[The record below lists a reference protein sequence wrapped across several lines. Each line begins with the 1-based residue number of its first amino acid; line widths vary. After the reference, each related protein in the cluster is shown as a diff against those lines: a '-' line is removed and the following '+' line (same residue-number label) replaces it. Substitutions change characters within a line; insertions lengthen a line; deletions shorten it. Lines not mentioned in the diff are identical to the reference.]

1 MVRYTVVNRND
12 DFSKIRRKQ
21 ICEALDK
28 QWRYDEK
35 SPNLVIS
42 IGGDGTMLD
51 ACHQYMDRWEETVF
65 IGMHTGTLG
74 FYTDYNAEEWESLV
88 NDLLTKTWQVEKRS
102 LIEVDTGCH
111 QYFAL
116 NEVRLEENHRTM
128 VCDVYINDEY
138 LECFRGNGLCI
149 STPSGSTAY
158 NRSLGGS
165 VVVTSLP
172 TLQLAEIAGIH
183 HNAYRSLQ
191 SSLVLDEHSQI
202 TLRPQQSHGMILG
215 IDRWTEPFDYENVA
229 VKIKVSKRM
238 INFAHFGRVSFCQ
251 RLRRSFISE

>member
-1 MVRYTVVNRND
+1 MVRYAVVNRKD
-12 DFSKIRRKQ
+12 DFSMKRKAQ
-21 ICEALDK
+21 ICQALDK
-28 QWRYDEK
+28 HWVYDEEN
-35 SPNLVIS
+35 PELVIS

-51 ACHQYMDRWEETVF
+51 ACHQYITRWDSTLF

-74 FYTDYNAEEWESLV
+74 FYTDYKADEWEVLV
-88 NDLLTKTWQVEKRS
+88 ADLLTEKWHVEKRS

-111 QYFAL
+111 QYYAL

-128 VCDVYINDEY
+128 VCDVDINGEF
-138 LECFRGNGLCI
+138 LECFRGNGLCV

-165 VVVTSLP
+165 VIVSSLP
-172 TLQLAEIAGIH
+172 SLQLAEIAGIH

-191 SSLVLDEHSQI
+191 SSLVLDEHAEI
-202 TLRPQQSHGMILG
+202 TLRPQRSHGMILG
-215 IDRWTEPFDYENVA
+215 IDRLTEPFDYENVA
-229 VKIKVSKRM
+229 VKIKVSKRT